1 MKTPRCTAVIG
12 LQWGDEGKGKL
23 VDLLSAEHDVVVRYN
38 GGANA
43 GHSVVVGGERF
54 ALHLVPSGILAGG
67 VRTVIGNGVV
77 VDPAR
82 LLDEIATLE
91 SRGVTVEGRLA
102 VSDRAHVVLDY
113 HKSEDGLREE
123 LLRTGLAGE
132 RVGVGTSQEI
142 GTTRRGI
149 GPCYADK
156 VTRATGVRMGD
167 LLRPDALRRKVEL
180 ACRLKR
186 ALFEGLAASAHVDW
200 ERFDTDSVVR
210 AALEYGERLRGM
222 ITDTVYLLHESLDSG
237 DRVLFEGA
245 NATLLDVDHGTYPY
259 VTSSNSSVLGI
270 GPGSGVP
277 GHRVGRVVGVLK
289 AYSTRVGGGPM
300 PTELHDDVGDRIRER
315 GREYGTT
322 TGRPRRV
329 GWLDLVALRYAC
341 MINGTTEL
349 AVMLLDVLAGFE
361 TLRVCTGYRV
371 GGRVVTRFP
380 PDASDLAGAE
390 PVYKELPGFGE
401 EIGGVTSRDDLPAG
415 ASEYVAMIERHL
427 GVPVRVVSV
436 GPDRGQTIRQPG
448 ESGDGGE
455 R

>member
-1 MKTPRCTAVIG
+1 MFGPGCTAVIG

-23 VDLLSAEHDVVVRYN
+23 VDLLSHEHDVVVRYN

-67 VRTVIGNGVV
+67 VTTMIGNGVV
-77 VDPAR
+77 VDPGR
-82 LLDEIATLE
+82 LIEEIGVLE
-91 SRGVTVEGRLA
+91 SRGVEVAGRLL

-142 GTTRRGI
+142 GTTLRGI

-167 LLRPDALRRKVEL
+167 LLRPDVLRRKVGL

-186 ALFEGLAASAHVDW
+186 ALFEGLASSAHVDW
-200 ERFDTDSVVR
+200 DRFDADEVVR
-210 AALEYGERLRGM
+210 VALERGERLRGM
-222 ITDTVYLLHESLDSG
+222 ITDTVYRLHESLASG
-237 DRVLFEGA
+237 ARVLFEGA

-300 PTELHDDVGDRIRER
+300 PTELKDATGDRIRER

-341 MINGTTEL
+341 MINGVTEL

-361 TLRVCTGYRV
+361 TLRVCTGYRAGGCV
-371 GGRVVTRFP
+371 TDRFVPDAADLGRV
-380 PDASDLAGAE
+380 E
-390 PVYKELPGFGE
+390 PVYEDLPGFGE
-401 EIGGVTSRDDLPAG
+401 EITSVTTREGLPEG
-415 ASEYVAMIERHL
+415 AASYLRKIEAFL

-436 GPDRGQTIRQPG
+436 GPDRSQTIRV
-448 ESGDGGE
+448 SGDGGAW
-455 R
+455 